1 MPEPIQ
7 ILTHE
12 DDALKRLLQQYKNRD
27 NLAAVV
33 GAFTEQ
39 IQDLENAI
47 YGLFGKLDIE
57 NIGGYQLDRLGAIVG
72 QDRLGQ
78 TDAGY
83 RLFIYAKIATNNSQ
97 GTAEEI
103 MSIFKLI
110 TQSTFVQYFDLYPAA
125 IQIMGDGSI
134 DAALESFLKQTI
146 ENACVAG
153 VSVDLIG
160 FFDDA
165 DPFYFGEVDEIGP
178 GGFDDGTGTIGG
190 KLGFEF

>member
-1 MPEPIQ
+1 MSDPTQ

-12 DDALKRLLQQYKNRD
+12 EDALKRLMQQYKD
-27 NLAAVV
+27 KAKLAGVI

-47 YGLFGKLDIE
+47 FGLFGKLDIE
-57 NIGGYQLDRLGAIVG
+57 NVSVDNLDRLGAIVG

-134 DAALESFLKQTI
+134 DAGLEDFLKQTI
-146 ENACVAG
+146 ENACVGG
-153 VSVDLIG
+153 VSVDMIG

-165 DPFYFGEVDEIGP
+165 DPFYFGEIDEIGP
-178 GGFDDGTGTIGG
+178 GGFDDGSGTIGG